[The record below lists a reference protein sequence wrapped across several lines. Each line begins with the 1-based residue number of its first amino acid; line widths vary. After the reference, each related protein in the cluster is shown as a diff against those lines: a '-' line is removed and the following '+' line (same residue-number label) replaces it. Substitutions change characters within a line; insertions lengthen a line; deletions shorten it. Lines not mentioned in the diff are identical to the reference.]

1 MSWLYILVAVPLA
14 QAAGILQVLYRRG
27 VARLPAR
34 FFFSLEGFA
43 FGGSFILVALAVTGD
58 LYFSLAFGLI
68 LTTLTIFGTGLTMAR
83 KCQKAGSW
91 LARHERRT

>member
-1 MSWLYILVAVPLA
+1 LNWLYIIVAVLLA

-34 FFFSLEGFA
+34 LFFSLEGFA
-43 FGGSFILVALAVTGD
+43 FGGSFILVAPAVTGD

-68 LTTLTIFGTGLTMAR
+68 LTTLTISVLVLLWRANVRKQGL
-83 KCQKAGSW
+83 G
-91 LARHERRT
+91 